1 MPGNPHDCRL
11 NAARCS
17 ELAEI
22 AATLESRR
30 SFITLANLWKEL
42 AAELESDQA
51 FLNAMSELEFSPQ
64 ACEPYEVLPS
74 VLNLRS
80 WAA

>member
-1 MPGNPHDCRL
+1 MSGNPHECRL

-17 ELAEI
+17 ELAKT
-22 AATLESRR
+22 AATPELRR

-51 FLNAMSELEFSPQ
+51 FLNAMSEFEFSPQ

>member
-1 MPGNPHDCRL
+1 MPGNPHECRL

-22 AATLESRR
+22 AATPESRR

-42 AAELESDQA
+42 AAELEFDQA

>member
-1 MPGNPHDCRL
+1 MSGNPHECRL

-22 AATLESRR
+22 AATPKSRR

>member
-1 MPGNPHDCRL
+1 MPGNPHECRL
-11 NAARCS
+11 NAARCY

-22 AATLESRR
+22 AVKLESRR